1 MLRGAP
7 LPPSKVMNQLGYAVV
22 ASEVISL
29 RAEHTLCAVM
39 NFTPC
44 DQLTVGMNVFLQ
56 EDESLGATN
65 MSVKNHS
72 LFADNL

>member
-1 MLRGAP
+1 
-7 LPPSKVMNQLGYAVV
+7 
-22 ASEVISL
+22 
-29 RAEHTLCAVM
+29 M

-65 MSVKNHS
+65 MVKNHS